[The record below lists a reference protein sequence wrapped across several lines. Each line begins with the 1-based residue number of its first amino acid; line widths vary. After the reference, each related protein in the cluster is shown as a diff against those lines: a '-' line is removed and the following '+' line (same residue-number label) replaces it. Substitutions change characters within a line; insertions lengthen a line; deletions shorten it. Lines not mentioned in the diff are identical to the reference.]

1 MKTPKREGCKNMS
14 DEKGMTLVDAND
26 TRFIGCDVH
35 GNKRY
40 IGLCFCKKCGYKG
53 TIQEVLKHHC

>member
-1 MKTPKREGCKNMS
+1 MS